1 LETAYN
7 RDPKE
12 FAGAEGEVAIV
23 RLDPRVAPSVIREL
37 GDDSIVQT
45 HDGGFIDVSVPCGNR
60 SAFRTWLYA
69 MVDRA
74 VVVSPENVRQE
85 IITDLQRLA
94 GGAQ

>member
-1 LETAYN
+1 
-7 RDPKE
+7 
-12 FAGAEGEVAIV
+12 
-23 RLDPRVAPSVIREL
+23 
-37 GDDSIVQT
+37 VQT

-60 SAFRTWLYA
+60 SAFRSWLYA

-85 IITDLQRLA
+85 IIIDLQRLA